1 MLDEM
6 ADQQSGDEQTQFTWS
21 TEPKGLAK
29 LFVGKGKRQDI
40 ESGRNLRVS
49 VFSWGFRWVNADKEL
64 SGRWDEVAELRQGAS
79 RTLAYGTIPG
89 PTTYQYWVVLA
100 DGRACTFIGVL
111 GVAASRAS
119 AQVSLRVTPGVTTAV
134 TIEQL
139 GRIFRARVTS
149 VLLPKA
155 ISRFNAGQSISF
167 GPLTVG
173 PAGITAGDESV
184 TWAEVQDVQ
193 TRSGFVNV
201 KKAGQW
207 RAWSKVVVAQIPNYF
222 VFNALVRAVLAQRV
236 ASRRVL

>member
-1 MLDEM
+1 
-6 ADQQSGDEQTQFTWS
+6 
-21 TEPKGLAK
+21 
-29 LFVGKGKRQDI
+29 
-40 ESGRNLRVS
+40 
-49 VFSWGFRWVNADKEL
+49 
-64 SGRWDEVAELRQGAS
+64 
-79 RTLAYGTIPG
+79 
-89 PTTYQYWVVLA
+89 
-100 DGRACTFIGVL
+100 
-111 GVAASRAS
+111 
-119 AQVSLRVTPGVTTAV
+119 VSLRVTPGVTTAV

-155 ISRFNAGQSISF
+155 ISRFNAGQSMSF